1 MRAVIWGAAIA
12 LVSISAVYADDV
24 AMTASPTTPTT
35 EAAPPTPPATAPDAV
50 PAPPVVPPTTGDP
63 MTALYGNT
71 LIVKGS
77 GPESHTRYNA
87 DHTFEGIAPEYNY
100 PYKGTWEIMVDGK
113 LCRTFD
119 PAVPTVSNP
128 DCDAAP
134 PGGHVVGDSWTD
146 DKGNTISIVA
156 GIQ

>member
-1 MRAVIWGAAIA
+1 MRAVIWGATLA
-12 LVSISAVYADDV
+12 LVSMSAVYADDT
-24 AMTASPTTPTT
+24 AMTAAPSTT
-35 EAAPPTPPATAPDAV
+35 ETVPPAPPTPPAATTPVTPDS
-50 PAPPVVPPTTGDP
+50 
-63 MTALYGNT
+63 MTVLFGNT
-71 LIVKGS
+71 IIVKGS
-77 GPESHTRYNA
+77 GPESHTRYSA

-100 PYKGTWEIMVDGK
+100 PYKGTWEITADGK

-134 PGGHVVGDSWTD
+134 PGGHAVGDSWTD